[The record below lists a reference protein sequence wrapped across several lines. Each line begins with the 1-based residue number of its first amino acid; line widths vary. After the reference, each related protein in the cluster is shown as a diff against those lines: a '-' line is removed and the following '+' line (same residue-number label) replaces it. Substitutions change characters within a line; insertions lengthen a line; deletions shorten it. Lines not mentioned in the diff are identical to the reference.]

1 MGRARRL
8 RAVAGPVRHVERNGA
23 AHHGVLL
30 VVLAA
35 TALLPAV
42 AETPDFPATVFYDFR
57 VATLVGQLVAWTGLG
72 LVCGMLSDR
81 GRLPGRTIATEP
93 LAGR

>member
-1 MGRARRL
+1 M
-8 RAVAGPVRHVERNGA
+8 
-23 AHHGVLL
+23 
-30 VVLAA
+30 LAA

-42 AETPDFPATVFYDFR
+42 TETPPDFPATVFYDFR
-57 VATLVGQLVAWTGLG
+57 VATLVGRLVAWTGLG

-93 LAGR
+93 LADR